1 MFGVLRMAPWWRG
14 PLLLARRGG
23 VVLALAASALVAT
36 LPAAAA
42 VPFLD
47 SARSATLHHQTVA
60 DCATSAGL
68 NTATDLRFWPIFMA
82 DGDQY
87 TMSTDLDPGGTAAH
101 ARQAQRVA
109 QLAGRIDGLG
119 APIDTVTGLL
129 RATGGQRQDP
139 FLIQAMTRTGYQQQV
154 TLLAPPQGSGA
165 WVSSSYAEEFGLH
178 PGDDLTLTGVARPR
192 VGSFPVSPPP
202 AHIKVAAIFQDL
214 RTEPGRSWWCGVRGV
229 FDPLVEPEGGIPPLV
244 LFDQADL
251 MKINEAVWATTTH
264 YVQYP
269 LVDPQQRIA
278 QAHRLADQLRPITAS
293 LPTDPDFS
301 VLQYNVGG
309 RATASSDLVSFT
321 QRAELAR
328 RGMQPTVLPITGI
341 GVLVGLL
348 VAAAAAVF
356 WLQRRRREL
365 TVLSAHGV
373 GARALGLKAVFESLP
388 ALLLGAVAGWALAW
402 VLVGQAGPDPILADD
417 SRSRS
422 LLFAA
427 AALAASTL
435 VVGVV
440 AALAS
445 RSLTDT
451 VRAHHRTRLAALPWE
466 LALLIGA
473 YPLWN
478 ALGGA
483 TTTTDSSLGSGEVA
497 HVPGRLLIVPMLVVA
512 GLTALIARLAA
523 FWLRRSARR
532 RTPAG
537 VGAFLGWRRL
547 GRQAVMSVLLAS
559 AVAVPIA
566 LAAYGAAVTGSVR
579 ATIEGEAKLRLGSD
593 VVITLSEPAPLP
605 AAFAGH
611 GTVLLRLDGVQ
622 VGGVSTNLLAVD
634 PDTFAQGAFWSR
646 SVTGDTMPDL
656 INRLRTGGVGLLSAA
671 PVPAGEQ
678 PTSYGGD
685 PIFGGSTEVDQ
696 LTALPVT
703 GAYPSTLVLRGDLDE
718 KAARSGT
725 TQIWVRGNAEEIHRE
740 AVAAHLPIVNIRNAT
755 DLYANTLWEP
765 LTYTFAY
772 LTALSLL
779 TGVVTVVGLLL
790 YLEAQAPG
798 HRRAYVLLRRMGM
811 RVRSHRR
818 ALLGEIGYPLIAG
831 LLVGVALAGALTWL
845 LSPEIEMNPKVPPAT
860 IVAWP
865 TGPVALIALAVLAAA
880 LGATGYAQYR
890 IGRAHP
896 SEVLRDTVG

>member
-1 MFGVLRMAPWWRG
+1 MAPWWRG
-14 PLLLARRGG
+14 PVLLLRRAG
-23 VVLALAASALVAT
+23 VALALAAAALVAT
-36 LPAAAA
+36 LPAGAA

-47 SARSATLHHQTVA
+47 SARSATLHHQTAA

-68 NTATDLRFWPIFMA
+68 NTATDLRFWPIFT
-82 DGDQY
+82 DQDQY
-87 TMSTDLDPGGTAAH
+87 VMSTDHNPGGAATH
-101 ARQAQRVA
+101 ARQARRVS
-109 QLAGRIDGLG
+109 QLATGISGLG
-119 APIDTVTGLL
+119 APIDTVSGLL
-129 RATGGQRQDP
+129 HAVGGQRTDV
-139 FLIQAMTRTGYQQQV
+139 FSIQAMARPGYQQQV
-154 TLLAPPQGSGA
+154 TVLAGPDGTGA
-165 WVSSSYAEEFGLH
+165 WISSSYAKEFGLR
-178 PGDDLTLTGVARPR
+178 PGDQLTITAATLPRTLIGYGVRPQ
-192 VGSFPVSPPP
+192 P
-202 AHIKVAAIFQDL
+202 AHIRVAAIYQDL
-214 RTEPGRSWWCGVRGV
+214 ASEPGRTWWCGVRTL
-229 FDPLVEPEGGIPPLV
+229 FDPPVEAEGGTPPLV

-251 MKINEAVWATTTH
+251 LKINETVWGTATH
-264 YVQYP
+264 YIQYP
-269 LVDPQQRIA
+269 LADPRQTITT
-278 QAHRLADQLRPITAS
+278 AHRLADQLRPITAS
-293 LPTDPDFS
+293 LPGDPDFNTH
-301 VLQYNVGG
+301 QYDVPS
-309 RATASSDLVSFT
+309 RATASSDLVTFT

-328 RGMQPTVLPITGI
+328 QGMRPTVLPVTAI

-356 WLQRRRREL
+356 WVQRRRREL

-373 GARALGLKAVFESLP
+373 GARALGLKAVTEALP
-388 ALLLGAVAGWALAW
+388 ALVIGAAAGWGLAW
-402 VLVGQAGPDPILADD
+402 SLVAWAGPDPVLGAD
-417 SRSRS
+417 SRPRS
-422 LLFAA
+422 LLYAL
-427 AALAASTL
+427 AALAASVI
-435 VVGVV
+435 VVGAV

-451 VRAHHRTRLAALPWE
+451 VRAHHRTFLAALPWE
-466 LALLIGA
+466 LLLLAAA

-483 TTTTDSSLGSGEVA
+483 RTTTNASLTSGEVA

-512 GLTALIARLAA
+512 GLTALVARLAA
-523 FWLRRSARR
+523 LWLRRAARR
-532 RTPAG
+532 RTPDG

-579 ATIEGEAKLRLGSD
+579 ATIEGEAKLRVGSD
-593 VVITLSEPAPLP
+593 VVITLTEPAPLP

-611 GTVLLRLDGVQ
+611 GTVVLRLDGTLI
-622 VGGVSTNLLAVD
+622 GGVSTNLLAVD
-634 PDTFAQGAFWSR
+634 PDTFAQGAFWAR
-646 SVTGDTMPDL
+646 SVTGDSMPEL
-656 INRLRTGGVGLLSAA
+656 IGRLRSGPTGLLATA
-671 PVPAGEQ
+671 PVPAGAQ
-678 PTSYGGD
+678 PTSYGGED
-685 PIFGGSTEVDQ
+685 ILGGSTEVAQ
-696 LTALPVT
+696 LRALPVT
-703 GAYPSTLVLRGDLDE
+703 GAYPSAIVLRGDLDE
-718 KAARSGT
+718 RAARSGV
-725 TQIWVRGNAEEIHRE
+725 TQLWVRGDPAQIHRQ
-740 AVAAHLPIVNIRNAT
+740 ALAAHLPIAYIRVAT

-798 HRRAYVLLRRMGM
+798 HRRSYVLLRRMGM

-818 ALLGEIGYPLIAG
+818 ALLGEIGYPLVAG
-831 LLVGVALAGALTWL
+831 LLVGVALAAGLTWL
-845 LSPEIEMNPKVPPAT
+845 FSPDIEMNPQIPPET

-865 TGPVALIALAVLAAA
+865 TTPIGLIAVAVLLAA